1 MPTSCPHTARGRL
14 ASHDLQFSLGMPGQC
29 DCAFGSSAPTQQQAW
44 LQDVQSRPAV
54 LGDYLALVYESPGL
68 RSAHV
73 DASKVGFFWADAP
86 MLGHNFRVWWACVH
100 CQFGS
105 EVLWAPLQDA
115 VLDPCSGYGPPLPF
129 PGFFVQ
135 RPFVVDILLTG
146 ISDHTWVEVM
156 RIARKDEKTDAAD
169 ASNRGQV
176 WLWLAVGSGIWW
188 NVGKSHR
195 LLAADDRYLGSGHP
209 SCAEVRAMGYDSIQL
224 TEFYPAMTLELID
237 CRGALLE
244 DAADPWEQ
252 ACPPHHVKLRAGIP
266 PEPRYSPALEGVGAS
281 SRRCVCNP
289 ATSHID
295 CLPGSPAP
303 PSTPP
308 PAPLIIP
315 PSAPLRSSPLWPTQA
330 TPPQPRDTT
339 HEKLGAS
346 HSLASVSSRPI
357 NTVQAVAFALAM
369 AVLAALLLASGA
381 RWCIRSSARSSS
393 RRVARSADARKAAT
407 KAAACQARLVCC
419 ERATTFARLEDSH
432 TSPQAELELAQ
443 QVEERHV
450 HGVEKATVSNVAGQT
465 SRGEGSE
472 HAKTAAMCTDWD

>member
-266 PEPRYSPALEGVGAS
+266 PEPRYSPALEGVGAVS
-281 SRRCVCNP
+281 Y
-289 ATSHID
+289 THLT
-295 CLPGSPAP
+295 LP
-303 PSTPP
+303 
-308 PAPLIIP
+308 
-315 PSAPLRSSPLWPTQA
+315 
-330 TPPQPRDTT
+330 
-339 HEKLGAS
+339 
-346 HSLASVSSRPI
+346 
-357 NTVQAVAFALAM
+357 
-369 AVLAALLLASGA
+369 
-381 RWCIRSSARSSS
+381 
-393 RRVARSADARKAAT
+393 T
-407 KAAACQARLVCC
+407 KA
-419 ERATTFARLEDSH
+419 
-432 TSPQAELELAQ
+432 
-443 QVEERHV
+443 
-450 HGVEKATVSNVAGQT
+450 
-465 SRGEGSE
+465 
-472 HAKTAAMCTDWD
+472 